1 MKEGEGGNKQEGG
14 GCADKD
20 GEEEKIRRNWGQQSQ
35 EGGRG
40 GGRAEERERE
50 MRPTAPSRK
59 KSWMASIVEVP
70 SREKDTGSFPGAEK
84 A

>member
-1 MKEGEGGNKQEGG
+1 MCRQRWGGKKNGGNKVREEEGKEGEQK
-14 GCADKD
+14 
-20 GEEEKIRRNWGQQSQ
+20 
-35 EGGRG
+35 
-40 GGRAEERERE
+40 RERK

>member
-1 MKEGEGGNKQEGG
+1 METNRRVGGVRTKMGRKKKKNAEIGGNKVR
-14 GCADKD
+14 K
-20 GEEEKIRRNWGQQSQ
+20 EEEE
-35 EGGRG
+35 EGEQR
-40 GGRAEERERE
+40 RERK

-70 SREKDTGSFPGAEK
+70 SREKDTGSFPGAER